1 MDTVITAEETEL
13 KTIDRVQHQD
23 IQDSR
28 KHEIL
33 LGLEPCKEREDQ

>member
-13 KTIDRVQHQD
+13 KTIDRVQYQD
-23 IQDSR
+23 IQNSR
-28 KHEIL
+28 KYKVL